1 MVSGQELTTAQPALT
16 PASLRAQIEAT
27 QVSLNDALARRAGI
41 VARIDAAGGPG
52 ERVQLRNGPLRGVD
66 GEINRFEAQ
75 LAGLRAE
82 LQVREATAANPPAQ
96 PVPIQPAPPAV
107 AIDIPPPA
115 PPIATTSVPP
125 STGIDL
131 NGAALGGIATAIVLV
146 PLAFAIAW
154 RAGRRAAFGGRR
166 LEGVNTDTRLARME
180 DAIAGIALDVERL
193 SEGQRFLTNAL
204 VAETAPPQVREEF
217 GM

>member
-75 LAGLRAE
+75 LAGLR
-82 LQVREATAANPPAQ
+82 ATAANPPAQ